1 MTDLLVTKV
10 QRAGV
15 SCRALWSW
23 CACKDGLRDHCA
35 QCYLDG
41 PEHCDRQVIEALVE
55 RLVDATAQTDAALQQ
70 VRYWQGLSS
79 RLCDAV
85 MK

>member
-1 MTDLLVTKV
+1 MTEPLTRRV

-23 CACKDGLRDHCA
+23 CACKDGIRDKCGT
-35 QCYLDG
+35 CYLGD
-41 PEHCDRQVIEALVE
+41 PEQCDRKVVEALVE
-55 RLVDATAQTDAALQQ
+55 RLVIATEQTDTALAMTK
-70 VRYWQGLSS
+70 YWQGLAS

>member
-1 MTDLLVTKV
+1 MTEPLTRRV
-10 QRAGV
+10 QKAGV

-23 CACKDGLRDHCA
+23 CACHDGIKADCEK
-35 QCYLDG
+35 CWLDG
-41 PEHCDRQVIEALVE
+41 AELCDRQVVEALVE
-55 RLVDATAQTDAALQQ
+55 RLVLATHQTDEALQQ